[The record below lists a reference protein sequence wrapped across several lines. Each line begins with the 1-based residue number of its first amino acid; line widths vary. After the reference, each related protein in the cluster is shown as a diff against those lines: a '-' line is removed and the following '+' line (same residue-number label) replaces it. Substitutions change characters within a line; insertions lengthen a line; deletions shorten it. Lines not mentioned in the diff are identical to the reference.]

1 MTSFVI
7 LVSSTL
13 YESVIPILEIIT
25 DQAMYVKAF
34 LKRLKGVLGRQNI
47 VDVDSFFS
55 LSFIFT
61 NQI

>member
-47 VDVDSFFS
+47 DVWA
-55 LSFIFT
+55 L
-61 NQI
+61 